1 VESPQ
6 PGISYIPDS
15 EFSGIASNYP
25 YPFDYSYVNGNV
37 NSSNNHPYYQP
48 PQNADNAGIPPY
60 YYTNPNVSSYY
71 PDNGYSSYDYNG
83 GNYNYNGGS
92 NSYGTTTSYT
102 TYYMKKSSTR
112 IPSVIYEEPRQ
123 NPVYAYSEY
132 SGQSSYTNYSNFGFS
147 ANSESRGSSVPQQPQ
162 PQPRRPPTPPSP
174 KVSAW
179 DYFNPF
185 ETVEGGGYLGY
196 FGQNPGYG
204 LGSNSSSPD
213 SREVREREGIPELE
227 EETESEVSKE
237 PYYYDKKKVQEE
249 FNFPKSKSKTVQFE
263 DGKGKSSGN
272 FGEGTSKGARARV
285 PLQHP
290 QREELQPEAAVDVDK
305 EVETVEMRD
314 AKGRSSISSPETE
327 TSISTSI
334 EDGSVKKRGVSFD
347 VGGSGNGGGGGPSS
361 FDIESSKPSSS
372 TMLSTNGTRDL
383 REVVREIKD
392 EFVAAT
398 DYGKEVSVLLEV
410 GKEPYK
416 SRSSFLKV
424 ILARVCSTSLSSSY
438 SPSSLPGGYPGNA
451 DEDFD
456 SHSLASTLEKLYMWE
471 KKLYKE
477 VKDEERLR
485 VLYEKQCK
493 KLKTL
498 DDQGAEI
505 SKIEATQAS
514 IRKLLTRLNVSVRA
528 VDYVSRRIHKL
539 RDEELQPR
547 MKELIYGLRKMWKLM
562 LKCHQKQF
570 QAILESK
577 TRALKAN
584 TGLRKDSSVRAT
596 IQLEAELLKW
606 CHRFNNWV
614 DMQRSYAET
623 LNGWLEKC
631 IHYEPE
637 VTADG
642 VIPFS
647 PSRIGAPPVFVICH
661 DWKQAMERVSGSE
674 VQTAMNDFAT
684 SLHELW
690 ERQDEEQRRRVK
702 AENMYKDFEKQI
714 RGIKMNRQ
722 RRGHDHNDA
731 LSDKNS
737 LSMIAS
743 ESGIS
748 PLDDLKVDLDS
759 MRQRVREERAG
770 HKEAVKLVHDAVSR
784 SIQAGLI
791 PIFESLESFT
801 SEASKAFDDV
811 RLEHGSSS

>member
-1 VESPQ
+1 MGCGTSKAEDLPLVSFCRERKDLIKSASNHRFALAAAHIAYFRQLKDVEKDDIGSSFDHRHSNSGHLDIDDDDEDEEDEDEHEHDLKREKMKKKGGERKRVESPQ

-15 EFSGIASNYP
+15 E
-25 YPFDYSYVNGNV
+25 
-37 NSSNNHPYYQP
+37 
-48 PQNADNAGIPPY
+48 
-60 YYTNPNVSSYY
+60 
-71 PDNGYSSYDYNG
+71 
-83 GNYNYNGGS
+83 
-92 NSYGTTTSYT
+92 
-102 TYYMKKSSTR
+102 
-112 IPSVIYEEPRQ
+112 IPSVIYEEPKQ

-132 SGQSSYTNYSNFGFS
+132 NGQSSYSNYSNFGFS
-147 ANSESRGSSVPQQPQ
+147 TNSESRGSSVPQQPQ

-249 FNFPKSKSKTVQFE
+249 FSFPKSKNKTVQFE
-263 DGKGKSSGN
+263 DGKGKSRKSSGN

-290 QREELQPEAAVDVDK
+290 QREEPQPEEAV
-305 EVETVEMRD
+305 EVEKEAEIVEVRD
-314 AKGRSSISSPETE
+314 VKGRSSISSPETE

-334 EDGSVKKRGVSFD
+334 EDVSVKKRGVSFD

-361 FDIESSKPSSS
+361 LDIESSKPSSS

-456 SHSLASTLEKLYMWE
+456 SHSLASALEKLYMWE

-514 IRKLLTRLNVSVRA
+514 IRKMLTRLNVSVRA

-547 MKELIYGLRKMWKLM
+547 MKELIYGYE
-562 LKCHQKQF
+562 
-570 QAILESK
+570 ILFF
-577 TRALKAN
+577 
-584 TGLRKDSSVRAT
+584 DVY
-596 IQLEAELLKW
+596 
-606 CHRFNNWV
+606 FV
-614 DMQRSYAET
+614 P
-623 LNGWLEKC
+623 
-631 IHYEPE
+631 IHA
-637 VTADG
+637 V
-642 VIPFS
+642 
-647 PSRIGAPPVFVICH
+647 C
-661 DWKQAMERVSGSE
+661 
-674 VQTAMNDFAT
+674 
-684 SLHELW
+684 
-690 ERQDEEQRRRVK
+690 
-702 AENMYKDFEKQI
+702 ENCD
-714 RGIKMNRQ
+714 
-722 RRGHDHNDA
+722 
-731 LSDKNS
+731 
-737 LSMIAS
+737 
-743 ESGIS
+743 
-748 PLDDLKVDLDS
+748 
-759 MRQRVREERAG
+759 
-770 HKEAVKLVHDAVSR
+770 
-784 SIQAGLI
+784 
-791 PIFESLESFT
+791 
-801 SEASKAFDDV
+801 
-811 RLEHGSSS
+811 